1 MHSNSAI
8 ADSFQFINMQQM
20 SEEEAVSLVE
30 RHIVSPEFAS
40 DRQGRYLLLTADETV
55 GIMINE
61 EDHIR
66 IQVMSQGLELAGVYD
81 MADKI
86 DTLLDHALGFAFD
99 EKLGYLTQCP
109 TNLGTGMRAS
119 LMLHLPALQHSKAI
133 GRIAGNLAKL
143 GLTLRG
149 TYGEGTEP
157 KGALYQL
164 SNQVT
169 LGLSEKAAID
179 NLQNIAMQLVTQERS
194 ARQAL
199 AQNVETLDMISRS
212 RGILKSARLLSNEEC
227 IKLLSNVRLGITL
240 GEIKDVTLDTVNEL
254 MTDLQPA
261 TKKKK
266 EGRRLPP
273 EQRDALRARIVNAR
287 L

>member
-1 MHSNSAI
+1 
-8 ADSFQFINMQQM
+8 
-20 SEEEAVSLVE
+20 
-30 RHIVSPEFAS
+30 
-40 DRQGRYLLLTADETV
+40 
-55 GIMINE
+55 
-61 EDHIR
+61 
-66 IQVMSQGLELAGVYD
+66 
-81 MADKI
+81 
-86 DTLLDHALGFAFD
+86 
-99 EKLGYLTQCP
+99 
-109 TNLGTGMRAS
+109 
-119 LMLHLPALQHSKAI
+119 
-133 GRIAGNLAKL
+133 
-143 GLTLRG
+143 
-149 TYGEGTEP
+149 
-157 KGALYQL
+157 
-164 SNQVT
+164 
-169 LGLSEKAAID
+169 
-179 NLQNIAMQLVTQERS
+179 MQLVTQERS

-261 TKKKK
+261 TLMKK

>member
-1 MHSNSAI
+1 M
-8 ADSFQFINMQQM
+8 
-20 SEEEAVSLVE
+20 
-30 RHIVSPEFAS
+30 
-40 DRQGRYLLLTADETV
+40 TADETV

-261 TKKKK
+261 TLMKK